1 MPLRLAA
8 GARPVSVAALAA
20 LGVLATLPPTA
31 AAQPQ
36 PASGA
41 SASAAPSMPAPAP
54 FAPVIYGLLDASGA
68 RVRPVGTGVTRWS
81 LESGAMTQSFLGIRG
96 AEDLGGGLRAVWKLE
111 SYVRLDTGM
120 AGTETSNAFWGRE
133 ANVGLSGQFGTTV
146 LGRTVTPVYN
156 TVVNFNP
163 FGESRLFSP
172 ARRQYHGGL
181 PATIDRSW
189 ANSVSYTNNPTDPFR
204 VQFGANLPETTTAGR
219 NFGASIGYA
228 SGPFAVSIAGE
239 RVKNLEASTAP
250 AGFQRQQTVLAGAT
264 YDIGP
269 VRLYGQ
275 AGDTR
280 TDAAINIRTRLYQL
294 GTAVRFGT
302 GLVLLG
308 YGHTTTKI
316 LGVSSTDRIASLG
329 YDYYL
334 SRNTDLYAVGSVEK
348 RTNLDTGH
356 AVAGGVRV
364 RF

>member
-1 MPLRLAA
+1 MPPRLAA
-8 GARPVSVAALAA
+8 RVRPLSAAAAVAV
-20 LGVLATLPPTA
+20 GVLVALPPTA
-31 AAQPQ
+31 VAQAQ
-36 PASGA
+36 TASGA
-41 SASAAPSMPAPAP
+41 PAATSAPAPAP

-68 RVRPVGTGVTRWS
+68 RVRPVGTGVTGWS

-156 TVVNFNP
+156 TVVNYNP
-163 FGESRLFSP
+163 FGESSLFSP
-172 ARRQYHGGL
+172 SRRQYQGGL
-181 PATIDRSW
+181 PARIDRTW

-219 NFGASIGYA
+219 NFGGSIGYIT
-228 SGPFAVSIAGE
+228 GPFAVTVAAE
-239 RVKNLEASTAP
+239 RVKNLEAAAAP
-250 AGFQRQQTVLAGAT
+250 AGFRRQQTILAGAT

-302 GLVLLG
+302 SLVLLG